1 MNIYIKLSLLA
12 AFLVIASSAVLF
24 LFTNN
29 QVEKTLRE
37 EILSNISRQSEQSI
51 ENIERFIFSRLNDL
65 QMATKN
71 PYFRSAGISEEELI
85 GRLQELEDLNDL
97 YYNFSFYDTA
107 RIRLGDSKRQSIGM
121 QHTNSS
127 FWPKLQ
133 QEEAVMDITI
143 SESSGLVVMHFAS
156 WVRGYADS
164 QPVGV
169 FVGTIRVDELYKLMG
184 DFSLSSDAERRL
196 EVNWIDS
203 EGTLLYSNMEE
214 VDLQKKYKNFSSLGG
229 LNAQGVNLLETE
241 KELIFVT
248 KDHGYLS
255 YRGSDWKLI
264 LSIDKSQAFLPLAR
278 LQTNLIYVIAGALFA
293 SLILALIAANIFVR
307 PIVQLSKVAEEI
319 GKGNLNLKIE
329 IKSKDEIG
337 KLATTLQ
344 KTTRMLIKR
353 IAEQK
358 ILNKRLQ
365 DQKIKIEG
373 QKGDIE
379 SVHEELRESI
389 NYSKRIQN
397 SILPDADELKK
408 VFNDKLLFYRPKD
421 VVSGDF
427 YWFERVRSGRKEH
440 MIIIA
445 ADCTGHG
452 VPGAIMSMI
461 GSNQLTNIIYFQNY
475 LDPEKI
481 LARLDKAIK
490 FELYRDANV
499 DEPRHDG
506 MEAGICVIDLDTMEM
521 TFAGAGIPLCFIRN
535 GEMVIHKSPKVTI
548 GRMEGSEKAA
558 EEQFTPLKIQLEKG
572 DRAYMA
578 SDGFQDQFGGPSD
591 KRFMSKNFR
600 NLLLISGQDRTMAE
614 QEDKIS
620 QTFDHWKG
628 NGDQTDDVLVLGFE
642 I

>member
-1 MNIYIKLSLLA
+1 MTIYFKLSLLA

-37 EILSNISRQSEQSI
+37 EILSNISQQSEQSI

-65 QMATKN
+65 QMTTKN
-71 PYFRSAGISEEELI
+71 PYFRSTGIPQEELI

-97 YYNFSFYDTA
+97 YYNFSFYDTS
-107 RIRLGDSKRQSIGM
+107 RVRLGDSKRQSLGK
-121 QHTNSS
+121 QHSNSS
-127 FWPKLQ
+127 YWPKLK

-156 WVRGYADS
+156 WVRSYADN
-164 QPVGV
+164 QPIGV
-169 FVGTIRVDELYKLMG
+169 LVGTIRVDELYKLMG
-184 DFSLSSDAERRL
+184 DFSLSSDADRRM
-196 EVNWIDS
+196 EVNWVDS
-203 EGTLLYSNMEE
+203 EGTLLYSNTEV
-214 VDLQKKYKNFSSLGG
+214 VDLQQTYENFSSIRG
-229 LNAQGVNLLETE
+229 LDAQGVNLLETDD
-241 KELIFVT
+241 ELIFVT
-248 KDHGYLS
+248 KDNGYLS

-264 LSIDKSQAFLPLAR
+264 LSIDKSQAFLPLAE
-278 LQTNLIYVIAGALFA
+278 LQTNLIYVIAGALLA

-307 PIVQLSKVAEEI
+307 PIVQLSKAAEEI

-344 KTTRMLIKR
+344 KTTRLLIKR

-379 SVHEELRESI
+379 QVHEELRESI

-397 SILPDADELKK
+397 SILPDSAELKK
-408 VFNDKLLFYRPKD
+408 VFKDKLLFYRPKD

-461 GSNQLTNIIYFQNY
+461 GSNQLTNIVYYQNY

-490 FELYRDANV
+490 FELYRDAEV

-535 GEMVIHKSPKVTI
+535 GEMQIHKSPKVTI
-548 GRMEGSEKAA
+548 GRMQGSEKAA
-558 EEQFTPLKIQLEKG
+558 EEQFTPLKIQLETG
-572 DRAYMA
+572 DRIFMA

-600 NLLLISGQDRTMAE
+600 NLLLISGQDRTMVE
-614 QEDKIS
+614 QEAKIK

-642 I
+642 V